1 MFNIG
6 IPELVIILGIAL
18 LVVGPK
24 RLPELAKSL
33 GKGFREFRKTSDGIK
48 DSFQNIEAQ
57 DTPMKLTPISK
68 GNGNGNRNPG
78 TTES

>member
-6 IPELVIILGIAL
+6 FPELVVILGIAI

-33 GKGFREFRKTSDGIK
+33 GKSLRELRKATDGFKETFRLEENDNKSTLPPVS
-48 DSFQNIEAQ
+48 
-57 DTPMKLTPISK
+57 
-68 GNGNGNRNPG
+68 NGNGHGNSKPI
-78 TTES
+78 ES

>member
-6 IPELVIILGIAL
+6 IPELVVILGIAI

-33 GKGFREFRKTSDGIK
+33 GKGLREFRKATDGVK
-48 DSFQNIEAQ
+48 ETFRLEDDDNKNRLPPV
-57 DTPMKLTPISK
+57 T
-68 GNGNGNRNPG
+68 NGNEQRNPKPI
-78 TTES
+78 ES